1 MCMVTYRMSYLA
13 CQGNI
18 YALHG
23 HILQETGTTKKEYL
37 LGFRGISG
45 NEGYE
50 IAGELRARRSR
61 ARRKNI
67 WPEERRGQKCSRSLQ
82 GGEVSSSSGHTLRC
96 RTGKRRITPRSDC
109 ILPRGR
115 GPSGSQLPRGREH
128 CRGAG

>member
-1 MCMVTYRMSYLA
+1 MCMVTYRMMYPT

-23 HILQETGTTKKEYL
+23 YILQETGTTKKEYL

-82 GGEVSSSSGHTLRC
+82 GGGVSSSSGHTLRC
-96 RTGKRRITPRSDC
+96 RKE
-109 ILPRGR
+109 RGESPP
-115 GPSGSQLPRGREH
+115 GQIVFSPE
-128 CRGAG
+128 A